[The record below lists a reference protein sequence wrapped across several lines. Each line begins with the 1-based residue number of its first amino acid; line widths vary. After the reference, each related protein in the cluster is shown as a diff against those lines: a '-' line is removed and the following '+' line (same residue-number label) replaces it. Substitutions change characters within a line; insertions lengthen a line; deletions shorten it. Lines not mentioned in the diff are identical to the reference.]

1 MIINKKL
8 IFFCFFILFL
18 ILPLNVSAE
27 SITPSNSAVV
37 LIDIWDESFLDE
49 VVIEKL
55 NPFIEQLKEKEVL
68 IIFAPSEGE
77 ENKHLKQIYDYKVF
91 GYGNIDEVLEQEN
104 IKNIFYVGYDTLLC
118 VIDKPMGI
126 LNFVSRN
133 KNFEHYLIEDMS
145 ISKTKEMKFVATNF
159 LYHQD
164 INIVNTSQINEI
176 FNLELKT
183 KETIYPENTINQIYF
198 NKLNGNKSL
207 IILFKE
213 NKNDFEVIESQ
224 LKEDVLILEYFN
236 DNLYYNN
243 KTFENQYHFI
253 DFIKKNEVTDIIYG
267 GGYVNTNIFFNEL
280 GIGIANLYIKE
291 RYFNINLPKRH
302 ILDELFYIK
311 EDLNKNITKK
321 ILINHYRDVGL
332 VKLDILLNQKQ
343 ETILNVLGLNRS
355 GFSFR
360 NIKNYLYYNLDIL
373 KNFIYFSVLIHLFS
387 ASLII
392 FLLYRR
398 GNKKWKRKK
407 K

>member
-1 MIINKKL
+1 M
-8 IFFCFFILFL
+8 
-18 ILPLNVSAE
+18 
-27 SITPSNSAVV
+27 
-37 LIDIWDESFLDE
+37 
-49 VVIEKL
+49 
-55 NPFIEQLKEKEVL
+55 
-68 IIFAPSEGE
+68 
-77 ENKHLKQIYDYKVF
+77 
-91 GYGNIDEVLEQEN
+91 
-104 IKNIFYVGYDTLLC
+104 
-118 VIDKPMGI
+118 
-126 LNFVSRN
+126 
-133 KNFEHYLIEDMS
+133 
-145 ISKTKEMKFVATNF
+145 
-159 LYHQD
+159 
-164 INIVNTSQINEI
+164 
-176 FNLELKT
+176 
-183 KETIYPENTINQIYF
+183 
-198 NKLNGNKSL
+198 
-207 IILFKE
+207 
-213 NKNDFEVIESQ
+213 
-224 LKEDVLILEYFN
+224 
-236 DNLYYNN
+236 
-243 KTFENQYHFI
+243 
-253 DFIKKNEVTDIIYG
+253 
-267 GGYVNTNIFFNEL
+267 NTNIFFNEL